1 MNKKA
6 GASNRTG
13 PKIRGAAP
21 LQRAETYASNDLA
34 TVHRLAAGLHEA
46 GVFGKTTMRK
56 YDKLCLTEVEPI
68 APQDIKDLRE
78 AAGVSQAVLARVLN
92 VSTNAVGQWER
103 GEKRPAGACLKLL
116 ALARHKGLVSI
127 L

>member
-1 MNKKA
+1 MRKELTAIKKKA
-6 GASNRTG
+6 
-13 PKIRGAAP
+13 
-21 LQRAETYASNDLA
+21 AEKSSAYASDDLA

-46 GVFGKTTMRK
+46 GVFSKTTMRK
-56 YDKLCLTEVEPI
+56 YDQLCLTEVEPLG
-68 APQDIKDLRE
+68 PQDVKDLRE

-103 GEKRPAGACLKLL
+103 GEKRPAGPSLKLL
-116 ALARHKGLVSI
+116 ALARHKGLASI

>member
-1 MNKKA
+1 MGSLRIFA
-6 GASNRTG
+6 TEEFDHP
-13 PKIRGAAP
+13 PKH
-21 LQRAETYASNDLA
+21 DLA

-46 GVFGKTTMRK
+46 GVFSKTTMRK
-56 YDKLCLTEVEPI
+56 YDQLCLTEVEPI
-68 APQDIKDLRE
+68 APQDIRDLRE

-103 GEKRPAGACLKLL
+103 GEKRPAGPSLKLL
-116 ALARHKGLVSI
+116 ALARHKGLASI